1 MKIFIIKIIV
11 RPINNLPF
19 LVLQKLNLQGNS
31 SNKSTFHK
39 FLLKSLQNLN
49 LLQNEKEKITFLIN
63 IKTNPLKNNFFQN
76 RFFQSG
82 FPSTR
87 KINKINLINPKFG
100 LIRRKKNL
108 VSYLYFS
115 NAIPFNIFITNKNTY
130 IKIFTNLNK
139 NPLNVPSKFMKTYN
153 VFTQEDKIYRQ
164 LSINKKEQLESSKTF
179 RQLAFK
185 SKNRF
190 FSEILKNAD
199 KPKWNKKYE
208 ANNNSQILTF
218 LPLTQKKEMTSP
230 IKSFKAKKIIKNI
243 ELQNYTKVFSL
254 KLPLDEETI
263 LHIRMIKDNFYA
275 KIFTNLQNF
284 PKLLQN
290 LPSLSQEITN
300 LGFNTTVVKLIPSN
314 NKNQNNQRGEKY
326 DSSKTTLEKTTSN
339 INEVYTSFNFYL

>member
-1 MKIFIIKIIV
+1 M

-19 LVLQKLNLQGNS
+19 LVLKKLNLQNNS
-31 SNKSTFHK
+31 SNNSTFHK

-49 LLQNEKEKITFLIN
+49 SLQNEKEKITLLIN
-63 IKTNPLKNNFFQN
+63 IKTNPLKNYFFRN
-76 RFFQSG
+76 GFFQSK
-82 FPSTR
+82 FPSIR
-87 KINKINLINPKFG
+87 KINKTNLINPKFG
-100 LIRRKKNL
+100 LIKRKKKL
-108 VSYLYFS
+108 ISYLYFS

-130 IKIFTNLNK
+130 IKNLNK
-139 NPLNVPSKFMKTYN
+139 KPLNVSSKFIKTYS
-153 VFTQEDKIYRQ
+153 VFTQDDKIYRQ
-164 LSINKKEQLESSKTF
+164 LSINKKAQSESLKTF

-185 SKNRF
+185 SKNSF
-190 FSEILKNAD
+190 FSEILKNSD

-218 LPLTQKKEMTSP
+218 LPLTQKKEITSP
-230 IKSFKAKKIIKNI
+230 IKSFKAKKIIKNT

-254 KLPLDEETI
+254 KIPLDEETI

-275 KIFTNLQNF
+275 KILTNFQNF

-300 LGFNTTVVKLIPSN
+300 LGFNTTVVKLISSN

-339 INEVYTSFNFYL
+339 TNEVYTSFNFYL